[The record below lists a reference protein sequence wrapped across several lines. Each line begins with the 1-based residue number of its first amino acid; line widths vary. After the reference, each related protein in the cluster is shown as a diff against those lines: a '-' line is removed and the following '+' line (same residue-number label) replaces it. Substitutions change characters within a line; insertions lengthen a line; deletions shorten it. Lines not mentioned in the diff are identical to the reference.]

1 MRRRKTKGSSGP
13 GDGGYEIGYAKPPQ
27 HTRFKPG
34 RSGNP
39 KGRPKGLRN
48 FKTDIQ
54 EVLSTPIDATI
65 GGKKRKISS
74 QFATLLKLVRRA
86 LDGDVRALGLLLSL
100 AQTYNAEEPAA
111 PISGT
116 SDNDL
121 ELLRVFEDRV
131 LRKATERLGARAEGN
146 SRSARTAPARHG
158 ENDRGPRKHPSVPRV
173 RSTRTTHKEDR

>member
-1 MRRRKTKGSSGP
+1 MVERRRPKTPASFDYKV
-13 GDGGYEIGYAKPPQ
+13 GYGKPPR

-34 RSGNP
+34 QSGNP
-39 KGRPKGLRN
+39 KGRSKGLRN

-54 EVLSTPIDATI
+54 EVLRTPIDATI

-100 AQTYNAEEPAA
+100 AQTYNAEEPAT

-131 LRKATERLGARAEGN
+131 LRKATERLGARAEVNG
-146 SRSARTAPARHG
+146 RPARAAPARHG
-158 ENDRGPRKHPSVPRV
+158 ESDRGPRKHPSVPRV
-173 RSTRTTHKEDR
+173 RSRRTTHKEDR